1 NLLEK
6 HLSLKMKPAIN
17 EEALPKYIAIEG
29 PIGVGKT
36 TLANKIAETFNYDAF
51 LEQPSENPF
60 LKNFYR
66 NPSQS
71 ALATQLFFLFQ
82 RMQQIQ
88 DLKQRSLFET
98 VRVADFLIEKDRLFA
113 EVTLSNEEMDL
124 YDKVYDH
131 LTLDAPTP
139 DLVIYLQAPI
149 DVLKDRITK
158 RGNINEQYLTL
169 DYLEKLNDAY
179 SRFFLDYNAAPLLII
194 NAADIDLEF
203 NENDYESLV
212 TSIMSNPK
220 GKNFINPQPSII

>member
-1 NLLEK
+1 
-6 HLSLKMKPAIN
+6 MKLAIN

-51 LEQPSENPF
+51 LEKPSENPF

>member
-1 NLLEK
+1 
-6 HLSLKMKPAIN
+6 MKPALN
-17 EEALPKYIAIEG
+17 EIPLPKYIAIEG

-36 TLANKIAETFNYDAF
+36 TLANKIAKTFNYDAF

-66 NPSQS
+66 NQGQS

-88 DLKQRSLFET
+88 DLKQRSLFEN

-113 EVTLSNEEMDL
+113 EVTLTNEEMDL
-124 YDKVYDH
+124 YNKVYEH
-131 LTLDAPTP
+131 ITLDAPTP

-149 DVLKDRITK
+149 EILKERITK

-169 DYLEKLNDAY
+169 DYLERLNDEY
-179 SRFFLDYNAAPLLII
+179 SRFFLDYKSAPLLII
-194 NAADIDLEF
+194 NAADINLES
-203 NENDYESLV
+203 NDEDYESLI
-212 TSIMSNPK
+212 TMIMSNPK
-220 GKNFINPQPSII
+220 GTNFVNPQPSLIY

>member
-1 NLLEK
+1 
-6 HLSLKMKPAIN
+6 MKLAIK
-17 EEALPKYIAIEG
+17 EVPLPKYIAIEG

-36 TLANKIAETFNYDAF
+36 TLANKIATTFNYDAF
-51 LEQPSENPF
+51 LEQPAENPF

-88 DLKQRSLFET
+88 DLKQRSLFEA

-131 LTLDAPTP
+131 ITLDAPSP

-169 DYLEKLNDAY
+169 EYLEKLNDAY
-179 SRFFLDYNAAPLLII
+179 SRFFLDYNDAPLLII
-194 NAADIDLEF
+194 NAADINLES
-203 NENDYESLV
+203 NEADYESLI
-212 TSIMSNPK
+212 TTIMSNPK

>member
-1 NLLEK
+1 
-6 HLSLKMKPAIN
+6 MKPAIN

-212 TSIMSNPK
+212 TSIMSNPN
-220 GKNFINPQPSII
+220 GKNFINPQPAII

>member
-1 NLLEK
+1 
-6 HLSLKMKPAIN
+6 MKPAIK
-17 EEALPKYIAIEG
+17 EVPLPKYIAIEG

-36 TLANKIAETFNYDAF
+36 TLANKIATTFNYDAF
-51 LEQPSENPF
+51 LEQPAENPF

-131 LTLDAPTP
+131 ITLDAPTP

-149 DVLKDRITK
+149 DVLKERITK

-169 DYLEKLNDAY
+169 EYLEKLNDAY
-179 SRFFLDYNAAPLLII
+179 SRFFLDYNEAPLLII
-194 NAADIDLEF
+194 NAAGINLES
-203 NENDYESLV
+203 NESDYESLI
-212 TSIMSNPK
+212 TTIMSNPK

>member
-1 NLLEK
+1 
-6 HLSLKMKPAIN
+6 MKPAIK
-17 EEALPKYIAIEG
+17 EVPLPKYIAIEG

-36 TLANKIAETFNYDAF
+36 TLANKIAATFNYDAF
-51 LEQPSENPF
+51 LEQPAENPF

-88 DLKQRSLFET
+88 DLKQRSLFEA

-113 EVTLSNEEMDL
+113 EVTLSNEEMNL

-131 LTLDAPTP
+131 ITLDAPSP

-169 DYLEKLNDAY
+169 EYLEKLNDAY
-179 SRFFLDYNAAPLLII
+179 SRFFLDYNDAPLLII
-194 NAADIDLEF
+194 NAADINLES
-203 NENDYESLV
+203 NEADYESLI
-212 TSIMSNPK
+212 TTIMSNPK

>member
-1 NLLEK
+1 
-6 HLSLKMKPAIN
+6 MKPAIK
-17 EEALPKYIAIEG
+17 EVPLPKYIAIEG

-36 TLANKIAETFNYDAF
+36 TLANKIATTFNYDAF
-51 LEQPSENPF
+51 LEQPAENPF

-131 LTLDAPTP
+131 ITLDAPTP

-149 DVLKDRITK
+149 DVLKERITK

-169 DYLEKLNDAY
+169 EYLEKLNDAY
-179 SRFFLDYNAAPLLII
+179 SRFFLDYNDAPLLII
-194 NAADIDLEF
+194 NAADINLESS
-203 NENDYESLV
+203 ESDYESLI
-212 TSIMSNPK
+212 TTIMSNPK

>member
-1 NLLEK
+1 
-6 HLSLKMKPAIN
+6 MKPALN
-17 EEALPKYIAIEG
+17 EIPIPKYIAIEG

-36 TLANKIAETFNYDAF
+36 TLANKIAQTFNYDAF
-51 LEQPSENPF
+51 LEQPAENPF

-88 DLKQRSLFET
+88 DLKQRSLFEN

-113 EVTLSNEEMDL
+113 KVTLSNEEMQL
-124 YDKVYDH
+124 YDKVYEH
-131 LTLDAPTP
+131 ITLDAPIP

-149 DVLKDRITK
+149 EILKERITK

-169 DYLEKLNDAY
+169 DYLERLNDAY
-179 SRFFLDYNAAPLLII
+179 SRFFLDYKEAPLLII
-194 NAADIDLEF
+194 NAADINLES
-203 NENDYESLV
+203 NESDYEALITCLLY
-212 TSIMSNPK
+212 TS
-220 GKNFINPQPSII
+220 PSPRDRG

>member
-1 NLLEK
+1 
-6 HLSLKMKPAIN
+6 MKPALN
-17 EEALPKYIAIEG
+17 EIPLPKYIAIEG

-36 TLANKIAETFNYDAF
+36 TLANKIARTFNYDAF

-66 NPSQS
+66 NQGQS

-88 DLKQRSLFET
+88 DLKQRSLFEN

-113 EVTLSNEEMDL
+113 EVTLTNEEMDL
-124 YDKVYDH
+124 YNKVYEH
-131 LTLDAPTP
+131 ITLDAPTP

-149 DVLKDRITK
+149 EILKERITK

-169 DYLEKLNDAY
+169 DYLERLNDEY
-179 SRFFLDYNAAPLLII
+179 SRFFLDYKSAPLLII
-194 NAADIDLEF
+194 NAADINLES
-203 NENDYESLV
+203 NDEDYESLI
-212 TSIMSNPK
+212 TMIMSNPK
-220 GKNFINPQPSII
+220 GTNFVNPQPSLI

>member
-1 NLLEK
+1 
-6 HLSLKMKPAIN
+6 MKPAIK
-17 EEALPKYIAIEG
+17 EVPLPKYIAIEG

-36 TLANKIAETFNYDAF
+36 TLANKIAATFNYDAF
-51 LEQPSENPF
+51 LEQPAENPF

-88 DLKQRSLFET
+88 DLKQRSLFEA

-131 LTLDAPTP
+131 ITLDAPSP

-169 DYLEKLNDAY
+169 EYLEKLNDAY
-179 SRFFLDYNAAPLLII
+179 SRFFLDYNDAPLLII
-194 NAADIDLEF
+194 NAAGINLES
-203 NENDYESLV
+203 NEADYESLI
-212 TSIMSNPK
+212 TTIMSNPK

>member
-1 NLLEK
+1 
-6 HLSLKMKPAIN
+6 MKLALNDIP
-17 EEALPKYIAIEG
+17 LPKYIAIEG

-51 LEQPSENPF
+51 LEQPAENPF

-88 DLKQRSLFET
+88 DLKQRSLFEN

-113 EVTLSNEEMDL
+113 EVTLSAEEMIL
-124 YDKVYDH
+124 YEKVYEH
-131 LTLDAPTP
+131 ITLDAPTP

-149 DVLKDRITK
+149 EILKERITK

-169 DYLEKLNDAY
+169 DYLGRLNDAY
-179 SRFFLDYNAAPLLII
+179 SRFFLNYNDAPLLII
-194 NAADIDLEF
+194 NASDINLES
-203 NENDYESLV
+203 NEADYESLI
-212 TSIMSNPK
+212 SMIMSNPK

>member
-1 NLLEK
+1 
-6 HLSLKMKPAIN
+6 MKPAIK
-17 EEALPKYIAIEG
+17 EVPLPKYIAIEG

-36 TLANKIAETFNYDAF
+36 TLANKIAATFNYDAF

-88 DLKQRSLFET
+88 DLKQRSLFEA

-131 LTLDAPTP
+131 ITLDAPSP

-169 DYLEKLNDAY
+169 EYLEKLNDAY
-179 SRFFLDYNAAPLLII
+179 SRFFLDYNDAPLLII
-194 NAADIDLEF
+194 NAADINLES
-203 NENDYESLV
+203 NEADYESLI
-212 TSIMSNPK
+212 TTIMSNPK

>member
-1 NLLEK
+1 
-6 HLSLKMKPAIN
+6 MKPAIK
-17 EEALPKYIAIEG
+17 EVPLPKYIAIEG

-36 TLANKIAETFNYDAF
+36 TLAKKIATTFNYDAF
-51 LEQPSENPF
+51 LEQPAENPF

-131 LTLDAPTP
+131 ITLDAPTP
-139 DLVIYLQAPI
+139 GWCIKCNTVSY
-149 DVLKDRITK
+149 TH
-158 RGNINEQYLTL
+158 LTL
-169 DYLEKLNDAY
+169 PTKA
-179 SRFFLDYNAAPLLII
+179 
-194 NAADIDLEF
+194 
-203 NENDYESLV
+203 
-212 TSIMSNPK
+212 
-220 GKNFINPQPSII
+220 

>member
-1 NLLEK
+1 
-6 HLSLKMKPAIN
+6 MKPAIN

-158 RGNINEQYLTL
+158 R
-169 DYLEKLNDAY
+169 
-179 SRFFLDYNAAPLLII
+179 
-194 NAADIDLEF
+194 
-203 NENDYESLV
+203 
-212 TSIMSNPK
+212 
-220 GKNFINPQPSII
+220 